1 MTIYMLENKLRESGY
16 LYMGESQLQLRGGI
30 SIGGIIKAL
39 KRLGKFLKEYLWDF
53 VSGVKEGRKEER

>member
-1 MTIYMLENKLRESGY
+1 
-16 LYMGESQLQLRGGI
+16 MGESQLQLRGGI

-53 VSGVKEGRKEER
+53 VSGVNEGRKEER